1 MKYGHLFGQ
10 IAMGVTALGMAVHAD
25 AQNLPQ
31 LKRENADKV
40 NALIGSELSVKPK
53 RARRLLVF
61 YKCEGFVHG
70 DSIVT
75 GNEAFRVAAEKTRAF
90 QADLVDDYTVFKPE
104 NLARYDAVVL
114 NNTTNMKTKENPFV
128 VPALIDFVK
137 SGKGLA
143 VIHAGADNFNN
154 DHDASEMIG
163 GHFWGHPWGG
173 GGTWA
178 FHLDD
183 PKSPVNAPFD
193 GKDFKLSDEIY
204 MQRPPFYSRAKMHIL
219 ISLDLSDPAT
229 GNAQGQQRE
238 DKDYAVSWIRPYGK
252 GRVFYT
258 SFGHD
263 ARAWVAKPTLTH
275 ILNGVQYTLGDLDAD
290 DTPAG
295 IAEAD
300 LQRIKRSND
309 QGWVQEEI
317 LGYTAHTGNDFLRDE
332 VIRKVFPLLKA
343 EDATL
348 ACKRGILLAMR
359 SIGAPQDLSGLA
371 EALKNAQLREWAM
384 TVLAQTKGDDAGKC
398 LADVWETTDKWGR
411 CSLLNAFALR
421 GESARIVPYVSD
433 RDADV
438 ALAAIQALGRVG
450 DQTALETL
458 SKPIGD
464 AVREDRRCVA
474 LGAVFG
480 KMVENG
486 KAGAAKTAAKVV
498 FDRKDAPETLR
509 AAAAR
514 LLVADDAGFFGTAV
528 KDGSKIV
535 RQTVIRNAAK
545 IGTDDLVKAL
555 QAAAPADQVALIA
568 RLAANGAKPAVPA
581 IAACFKAQDQDVV
594 CAAITAIGVL
604 GGADEVP
611 AMVELMKAGDPVR
624 RTAADTL
631 RDMPA
636 KGVGKALFGLAR
648 QNRDLIPVL
657 GDRMETALLSEW
669 KPLVTDADE
678 NVRKEAWKAL
688 GKNATGQTFATFLA
702 WLSEV
707 KDPELTLA
715 GNTVKAAA
723 RYTDG
728 PVRVKAL
735 EEAWKAGSPA
745 AKRLV
750 AEVMASFPDPVFEPL
765 LCAAMDGTD
774 KAVRE
779 AAVEALGNWNAM
791 APVEKLT
798 AAYSKQPDE
807 KSKRAVVRAAMK
819 LIRAHAGSNARSAY
833 LSLFKSVDAADRPR
847 VMESLFRV
855 EGFETFTLLQSLF
868 GDATYGAS
876 AKACYV
882 TLFDKQVKGNATAG
896 AKALPMDKWRAKASH
911 GGHEVKRAFDNDP
924 RSRWTTGT
932 PSFKGMWFE
941 LDLGEMAF
949 LSEVTLDTD
958 ASANDTPNGCEVFT
972 SNDGKNWS
980 GPVAKCGGDTKNKT
994 VFPLAVS
1001 ARYLKFVTLD
1011 GRPGL
1016 YWSIHEIKI
1025 MSGLD
1030 KAKVAEI
1037 EKIADSVR

>member
-1 MKYGHLFGQ
+1 MDYRHLLRQ
-10 IAMGVTALGMAVHAD
+10 ITMGLAVTALTAG

-31 LKRENADKV
+31 LKQEHADKMK
-40 NALIGSELSVKPK
+40 ALIGSELSAKPK
-53 RARRLLVF
+53 QARRLLVF

-75 GNEAFRVAAEKTRAF
+75 GNEAFRLAAEQTRAF
-90 QADLVDDYTVFKPE
+90 QADLVDDYAVFKPE
-104 NLARYDAVVL
+104 NLAKYDAVVL

-128 VPALIDFVK
+128 VPALIDYVK

-163 GHFWGHPWGG
+163 GHFWGHPWGSG
-173 GGTWA
+173 GSWA

-193 GKDFKLSDEIY
+193 GKDFKFSDEIY
-204 MQRPPFYSRAKMHIL
+204 MHRPPFYSRAKMHIL
-219 ISLDLSDPAT
+219 ISLDLNDPAT
-229 GNAQGQQRE
+229 GGAQGQQRP
-238 DKDYAVSWIRPYGK
+238 DKDYAVSWIRTYGR
-252 GRVFYT
+252 GRIFYT

-275 ILNGVQYTLGDLDAD
+275 ILNGVQYVLGDLAAD
-290 DTPAG
+290 DTPGG

-300 LQRIKRSND
+300 LERIKSSND

-317 LGYTAHTGNDFLRDE
+317 LGFTAHTGSEFLLQE
-332 VIRKVFPLLKA
+332 VIRKVFPLLTA

-359 SIGAPQDLSGLA
+359 SIGGPQDFVGLA
-371 EALKNAQLREWAM
+371 ACLKNAQLREWAM
-384 TVLAQTKGDDAGKC
+384 TVLAQIPGDAAGKC
-398 LADVWETTDKWGR
+398 LADAWESTDKWGR
-411 CSLLNAFALR
+411 CSLLNAFAFR
-421 GESARIVPYVSD
+421 GESARIAPFVND
-433 RDADV
+433 RDDDV
-438 ALAAIQALGRVG
+438 AKAAILALGRVG
-450 DQTALETL
+450 DPVALETL
-458 SKPIGD
+458 SKPLSD
-464 AVREDRRCVA
+464 SVREDLRCVA

-480 KMVENG
+480 KMVETG
-486 KAGAAKTAAKVV
+486 KAGSAKQAAKAV
-498 FDRKDAPETLR
+498 FDRKEAPAALR

-528 KDGSKIV
+528 QDASKVV
-535 RQTVIRNAAK
+535 RQGVIRNAKVSA
-545 IGTDDLVKAL
+545 DALVKAL

-568 RLAANGAKPAVPA
+568 RLAATDAKSALPAVTA
-581 IAACFKAQDQDVV
+581 FLKAQDQDVV
-594 CAAITAIGVL
+594 CAAAAAMAKL
-604 GGADEVP
+604 GGAEQVP
-611 AMVELMKAGDPVR
+611 ALVELMKGPDPARRVAGEV
-624 RTAADTL
+624 L

-636 KGVGKALFGLAR
+636 KGVGKALFGLVQ

-657 GDRMETALLSEW
+657 GDRMETALLDEW
-669 KPLVTDADE
+669 KPLLADADD
-678 NVRKEAWKAL
+678 NVRKEARKAL
-688 GKNATGQTFATFLA
+688 GKNATGQTFPSFLA

-707 KDPELTLA
+707 KDPELNLA

-723 RYTDG
+723 RYTEV

-735 EEAWKAGSPA
+735 ETAWKNGSPA
-745 AKRLV
+745 ARRLI
-750 AEVMASFPDPVFEPL
+750 AEVMASFPDPAFEPL
-765 LCAAMDGTD
+765 LYAAVDGTD
-774 KAVRE
+774 PSVRG
-779 AAVEALGNWNAM
+779 AAIEALGGWNTM

-798 AAYSKQPDE
+798 AAYSKQNDDGL
-807 KSKRAVVRAAMK
+807 KRDVVRAAMK
-819 LIRAHAGSNARSAY
+819 LIRAHAGSNARQAY
-833 LSLFKSVDAADRPR
+833 LTLFKSVDDADRPR

-855 EGFETFTLLQSLF
+855 EGFDTFTLLQGLF

-876 AKACYV
+876 AKKCYV
-882 TLFDKQVKGNATAG
+882 TLFDKQVKGNLTAG
-896 AKALPMDKWRAKASH
+896 AKALDRGKWKARASH
-911 GGHEVKRAFDNDP
+911 HNGDTRRAFDNDP
-924 RSRWTTGT
+924 RSRWDTGT

-941 LDLGEMAF
+941 LDLGEMQF
-949 LSEVTLDTD
+949 ISEVTLDTKG
-958 ASANDTPNGCEVFT
+958 SANDTPNGCEVFT
-972 SNDGKNWS
+972 SNDGKDWA
-980 GPVAKCGGDTKNKT
+980 GPVAKCGGDTKEKS
-994 VFPLAVS
+994 VFPMAVS

-1016 YWSIHEIKI
+1016 YWSIHDIKV